1 MEPQEESPADTMMN
15 KSSAATAIH
24 TPAGCRPTKAIAFF
38 VSSAVFFA
46 ALRVFSAAF
55 CAVFAPPFLA
65 DFAYCRLICCFCMK
79 RERGNY
85 IGGVI
90 LPGVKVALN
99 SLVSNTAQLPRISF
113 DVPKRAI
120 GKNTIECMRNGI
132 MLGNAAMLDGLI
144 DRMTAEL
151 GEPATLI
158 ATGGMARFITPLC
171 THKIT
176 YDPDLLLRGL
186 MILYRQNTETKDA

>member
-1 MEPQEESPADTMMN
+1 MPFIKPENMEPQEDSPADTMMN

-79 RERGNY
+79 RERG
-85 IGGVI
+85 
-90 LPGVKVALN
+90 LPAICGLSCRDLWYWKSTFALN
-99 SLVSNTAQLPRISF
+99 
-113 DVPKRAI
+113 
-120 GKNTIECMRNGI
+120 
-132 MLGNAAMLDGLI
+132 AAFS
-144 DRMTAEL
+144 AF
-151 GEPATLI
+151 A
-158 ATGGMARFITPLC
+158 AAR
-171 THKIT
+171 
-176 YDPDLLLRGL
+176 
-186 MILYRQNTETKDA
+186 